1 MYIYFYTYI
10 YTMLSRLK
18 NHWNHESTTRNNNN
32 NNNNSN
38 ENIWNSEVVLL
49 DLVRESWS
57 EIDGYP
63 QQGLIVKVWSTD
75 RCGAGPRDSQTDR
88 QVDRQTKQLPGCI
101 IVYMDRYINTSIQT
115 DIHISMK
122 KK

>member
-1 MYIYFYTYI
+1 
-10 YTMLSRLK
+10 MLSRLK
-18 NHWNHESTTRNNNN
+18 NHRNHESTTTNNY
-32 NNNNSN
+32 NNSK

-75 RCGAGPRDSQTDR
+75 RSGASPRDRQTDR
-88 QVDRQTKQLPGCI
+88 QIDR
-101 IVYMDRYINTSIQT
+101 
-115 DIHISMK
+115 
-122 KK
+122 

>member
-1 MYIYFYTYI
+1 M

-18 NHWNHESTTRNNNN
+18 NHKNYESTATNN

-63 QQGLIVKVWSTD
+63 QHVLIVKVWSTD

-88 QVDRQTKQLPGCI
+88 QVDRQTKQLPGCVI
-101 IVYMDRYINTSIQT
+101 I
-115 DIHISMK
+115 
-122 KK
+122 

>member
-1 MYIYFYTYI
+1 
-10 YTMLSRLK
+10 MLSRLK
-18 NHWNHESTTRNNNN
+18 NHWNHESTTTNNNNNN

-63 QQGLIVKVWSTD
+63 QQVLIVKVWSTD

-88 QVDRQTKQLPGCI
+88 QVDRQTKQLPGCVI
-101 IVYMDRYINTSIQT
+101 I
-115 DIHISMK
+115 
-122 KK
+122 